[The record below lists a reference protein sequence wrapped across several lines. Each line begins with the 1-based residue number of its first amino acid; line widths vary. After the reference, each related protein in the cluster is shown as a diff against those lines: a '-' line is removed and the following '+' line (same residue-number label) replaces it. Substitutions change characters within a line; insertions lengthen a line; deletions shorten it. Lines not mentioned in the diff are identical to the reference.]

1 MMKVT
6 FNIILELSVAK
17 VSFRSKPAFT
27 PGFHCFTCGFN
38 KVKSEQNLVP
48 LEVIEVL
55 SLLVQYQNEQGSF
68 KLSCRLQP
76 AL

>member
-1 MMKVT
+1 MMKFT
-6 FNIILELSVAK
+6 FNVILELFEAK
-17 VSFRSKPAFT
+17 VFCSVPQQA
-27 PGFHCFTCGFN
+27 GFDGLTHGCS
-38 KVKSEQNLVP
+38 KVKSEQNVVP

-55 SLLVQYQNEQGSF
+55 LLLVQYQNEKGSF